1 MGYINPDEEL
11 KRWETCDT
19 QVILA
24 NANYYYTKG
33 QVDKLLEDLKNEIIN
48 QING

>member
-1 MGYINPDEEL
+1 MLINLDEEM
-11 KRWETCDT
+11 KRWEVSDT

-24 NANYYYTKG
+24 NANAYYTKG
-33 QVDKLLEDLKNEIIN
+33 QIDKMLEDLKNEIIN

>member
-1 MGYINPDEEL
+1 MNKDEIFE
-11 KRWETCDT
+11 KWGWCDT

-24 NANYYYTKG
+24 NANAYYTKG
-33 QVDKLLEDLKNEIIN
+33 QVNKLLEDLKNEIIN

>member
-1 MGYINPDEEL
+1 MIYPDEDMR
-11 KRWETCDT
+11 RWEFCDT

-24 NANYYYTKG
+24 NANAYYTKG

-48 QING
+48 ELTQ